1 MIYRSDEAEKKAA
14 LHTAELMAA
23 AARTAPKGCGVDEI
37 ETLILDGAE
46 KDALADEMRKI
57 AGENGTPFFERD
69 AGNIDSCHYVV
80 LIGVRNL
87 PRGLKDCGLCGLGDC
102 GSAAKAGARCAFGIT
117 DLGIAVGSAA
127 SVTMDHRVDN
137 RILFTAGKG
146 AARLGLFSEKVKI
159 SYGIGLSISGKNVFF
174 DRALP

>member
-1 MIYRSDEAEKKAA
+1 
-14 LHTAELMAA
+14 MAA

-37 ETLILDGAE
+37 ETLILDGAD

-57 AGENGTPFFERD
+57 AEENETPFFERD

-80 LIGVRNL
+80 MIGVRDV
-87 PRGLKDCGLCGLGDC
+87 PRGLKDCGLCGFANCG
-102 GSAAKAGARCAFGIT
+102 GSAAAGACCAFGIT

-137 RILFTAGKG
+137 RILYTAGKG
-146 AARLGLFSEKVKI
+146 AARLKLFSDKLKI
-159 SYGIGLSISGKNVFF
+159 SYGIGLSVSGKNVFF